1 MPVSGN
7 IRKFKFDLSLSEDK
21 AFEPLSND
29 LLRLA
34 KKNLLDVIEKVF
46 SNFDGKNIVVD
57 KIEIDLGNFKASDL
71 DSIVRKFE
79 SELEDFVQNKLN
91 QSTLQNQERVSEAVL
106 FFIRKGYFPWWVDGA
121 DAFNEMILKMKDSL
135 LLSERIKS
143 ILTANKKNYFRLF
156 NVLNPETQKIV
167 YQKLFSQN
175 ETIFQASISFF
186 EYILINYQL
195 PKIESQYY
203 IMEEVEFFLVRQYF
217 KTPKDPSSLFFKALK
232 YFSNFLSIPFSNLF
246 RFILD
251 EVIHA
256 QSNQVIRSLIEHQT
270 DVLKDFT
277 PSEDDVLNKINL
289 NNNFESGYYLNSVE
303 GLIYYLENDIP
314 QLIYSE
320 IEELK
325 QLFDALIEQPHSKL
339 LSYLKS
345 VAFYNN
351 GGKLARLII
360 LLDAQNYKFLIKY
373 LSLGAKKLDSLISI
387 SDFIRRYSQD
397 IKLIALSTIDNKEI
411 HRGEEREQRSISV
424 QGQDD
429 VLEKSSQSLSA
440 EEEQAKRLE
449 REQLSTSEQGQV
461 EGLEKSTPTLSA
473 EEEQAKRREREQL
486 STSEHGQVEDLE
498 ESSQTLSTE
507 EEQAKRSER
516 EQLSTSEQ
524 GQVEGLEKS
533 TPTLSAEEEQAK
545 RLEKEQLLFSKQ
557 GQVSKVQKIEV
568 SDLKQLINFLEEA
581 SLRISF
587 TFLKEQKKILD
598 ILLEKRD
605 KNLFDY
611 LSAPTF
617 YKNQQKLSRLISL
630 LSNENY
636 QILVALLSKNKNQ
649 LDSIQHINDFIIKT
663 SQESELSD
671 LSSNNNL
678 ELTNEEVVNTR
689 LLSEDPLSILS
700 SYFEKGISQANFTI
714 LSEYS
719 RILELLLETNVQS
732 LIDYLTKKNFFGVEI
747 RLERFFS
754 LLSEKSLQKLI
765 DLLGVDE
772 LKLLIND
779 LDTIFSEKSFIQNVS
794 SYIGSSNIAY
804 KYKKSILVDLLV
816 NKTKKHSPFSF
827 ISSFI
832 DRLTKESSLGSNE
845 LLFEFL
851 KMRDKKKHVQS
862 VSNILEALYV
872 DPDAVESGSLK
883 SESKASEASER
894 SVTAASDMLTLLALT
909 SNELTQLLIDLFR
922 QLPNSRLA
930 LEKFVFH
937 QDYSKVLTLDLFSKF
952 FQSLKEISGIDYS
965 KHILSIINLIDPQRK
980 NQFLLLIN
988 KVAFQIIVSEGIKTK
1003 PEDFS
1008 EALTTTMI
1016 NLYPQIFKKYIA
1028 EKKVT
1033 VSVEENTLQQ
1043 LIKKVSERSKSKT
1056 KNKEQPI
1063 DIEKFDSLLRL
1074 KQDILEN
1081 QLSAIFSEEIIDF
1094 HDSFDSIM
1102 NSEETLLAFLNQ
1114 NYMDHELIMS
1124 FSEIT
1129 LQSTTSG
1136 VLDKIINKKNS
1147 TILQFEEELL
1157 EIQKRHNIISLNTS
1171 SFKIILRT
1179 FLFKKI
1185 GAINDF
1191 KGFSVPEFAID
1202 FLEDIKRENYLNFQ
1216 RLAFFLRSEELENY
1230 TGTLVDSLMI
1240 FNTSSKFSV
1249 TNPKLKNELF
1259 YKDLV
1264 FNFLEMGKLPEWANI
1279 ENFTLNDAILF
1290 IKSAIAIG
1298 DKLFLTKLFTT
1309 EAVVK
1314 RLLDS
1319 LGELTLSEIKK
1330 IYQLV
1335 HFKSASF
1342 ELHKI
1347 FELLESYFEKTNLS
1361 ASLPNSTF
1369 FLYLTL
1375 REELWMQTSLITFVE
1390 KLFPFIQ
1397 SKSKKTKK
1405 QILIFISSEFNISNK
1420 LIELEKS
1427 TVFSDFELIEV
1438 LKYYL
1443 EFNQFPKHLKLYTKE
1458 IELQLKQILL
1468 KEGYIL
1474 KELLREFKLK
1484 PQVLERLFSFIS
1496 LEAIIDS
1503 FHESSFKEQTI
1514 SVSLGPA
1521 LKEFIKL
1528 PNFKKKSK
1536 RSLLINLASSFEY
1549 RVTKTALTNFYQN
1562 IKKEDAKGFDQF
1574 ISILREKIKTTGIED
1589 LDQQNEL
1596 LEEVTL
1602 SQQTKELV
1610 KKETLENIDLLDYY
1624 LEIGS
1629 VNFENRSLSKNEL
1642 YQILLKS
1649 IKNAELRS
1657 KKMIYEWVKSS
1668 LKLNRLMGIIPKNE
1682 QKLLMNLIH
1691 PDLFRKISL
1700 FSVSMEQ
1707 VLKTSIEKLL
1717 SVKTKTEIELKIIQ
1731 YWLKKSIYLD
1741 SPFHLIVHLFEEV
1754 LENQQLTSTGFFKD
1768 FRDADFDYPLETS
1781 NFIFT
1786 LKRTY
1791 DNYKNQLSEADLSIK
1806 EGEDADPEQED
1817 TDAIV
1822 IQNAGLIILWPFFY
1836 RLFDKC
1842 GFLIDRKFK
1851 DDLSTQKGILMMQYL
1866 VTGSLDVNENEL
1878 VLNKILCGVAQRTP
1892 IDVTIELEDVELE
1905 MCESLLKG
1913 VLQNWE
1919 KLNNSSV
1926 ATLRETFLKR
1936 EGILTPNESDYNLD
1950 IVKETFDMLLETI
1963 PWNISMIQTTF
1974 MENRI
1979 NVDWK

>member
-1 MPVSGN
+1 M
-7 IRKFKFDLSLSEDK
+7 
-21 AFEPLSND
+21 
-29 LLRLA
+29 
-34 KKNLLDVIEKVF
+34 
-46 SNFDGKNIVVD
+46 
-57 KIEIDLGNFKASDL
+57 
-71 DSIVRKFE
+71 
-79 SELEDFVQNKLN
+79 
-91 QSTLQNQERVSEAVL
+91 
-106 FFIRKGYFPWWVDGA
+106 
-121 DAFNEMILKMKDSL
+121 
-135 LLSERIKS
+135 
-143 ILTANKKNYFRLF
+143 
-156 NVLNPETQKIV
+156 
-167 YQKLFSQN
+167 
-175 ETIFQASISFF
+175 
-186 EYILINYQL
+186 
-195 PKIESQYY
+195 
-203 IMEEVEFFLVRQYF
+203 
-217 KTPKDPSSLFFKALK
+217 
-232 YFSNFLSIPFSNLF
+232 
-246 RFILD
+246 
-251 EVIHA
+251 
-256 QSNQVIRSLIEHQT
+256 
-270 DVLKDFT
+270 
-277 PSEDDVLNKINL
+277 
-289 NNNFESGYYLNSVE
+289 
-303 GLIYYLENDIP
+303 
-314 QLIYSE
+314 
-320 IEELK
+320 
-325 QLFDALIEQPHSKL
+325 
-339 LSYLKS
+339 
-345 VAFYNN
+345 
-351 GGKLARLII
+351 
-360 LLDAQNYKFLIKY
+360 
-373 LSLGAKKLDSLISI
+373 
-387 SDFIRRYSQD
+387 
-397 IKLIALSTIDNKEI
+397 
-411 HRGEEREQRSISV
+411 
-424 QGQDD
+424 
-429 VLEKSSQSLSA
+429 
-440 EEEQAKRLE
+440 
-449 REQLSTSEQGQV
+449 
-461 EGLEKSTPTLSA
+461 SA

>member
-449 REQLSTSEQGQV
+449 RGQLSTSEQGQG
-461 EGLEKSTPTLSA
+461 EGLEKSSQSLSA
-473 EEEQAKRREREQL
+473 
-486 STSEHGQVEDLE
+486 
-498 ESSQTLSTE
+498 E

-732 LIDYLTKKNFFGVEI
+732 LIDHLTKKNFFGVEI

-1514 SVSLGPA
+1514 SVSLGPS